1 MNFSYFFAVIF
12 IFKYVKSQLN
22 YTTRVEFRNTISN
35 IEFAFDLDKSSPSGI
50 GIGGTINSVT
60 LQNMKALS
68 GEGMS
73 LALYTL
79 KPCGLGSPHSHP
91 RGNLP

>member
-1 MNFSYFFAVIF
+1 MNFSYFFTVIF
-12 IFKYVKSQLN
+12 IVKCVKSQLN
-22 YTTRVEFRNTISN
+22 YTTRLEFRNTLSVLD
-35 IEFAFDLDKSSPSGI
+35 FAFDLDKSPPSGI

-73 LALYTL
+73 FALYTL

-91 RGNLP
+91 RGN